1 MIVRIL
7 EDDQYDVADTEV
19 DALNRLDEE
28 LQRAVDAGDEH
39 AFGAALSALLGR
51 VREVGTKL
59 PADTLVPSDVL
70 LPPDD
75 AALAEVAETLHEEG
89 LIPG

>member
-7 EDDQYDVADTEV
+7 GDDQYDVADSETSG
-19 DALNRLDEE
+19 LYRLDED
-28 LQRAVDAGDEH
+28 LQRAVDATDEE
-39 AFGAALSALLGR
+39 AFRATLSALLDR

-75 AALAEVAETLHEEG
+75 ADLAEVAETLHEEG